1 MKTLVSAAVFAA
13 LSSSVVAETVIY
25 IGGTE
30 YGINEIANNTDT
42 LSSEDLSA
50 LNAKDIGQ
58 LIQSTTSAEVTQTG
72 GPGTLASIFFR
83 GTESDHTTFLI
94 NGIRTNEG
102 FNNSGRVELL
112 NPLLA
117 DEVSI
122 VKGSSSTLFG
132 STIGGVVSIDTN
144 QITPEKLQ
152 GVSKLTLGSYGYSE
166 FLVKKAF
173 RGDDSAVSIGA
184 ASTKTDGIYPTTSAT
199 QKGALENQTL
209 DLAFHKNLAFGNLKI
224 QAFHNQGTIGYYSS
238 NLSSPAES
246 DFNITAASATVSD
259 VNHALGKLN
268 VQLSHFV
275 SEYNESV
282 DEGANGIND
291 HHYTYRTSLDIQ
303 NKLNINNSLKLST
316 GLIFTNEDLD
326 ADASWTVFKAH
337 TFTKEAFGQLQKTSN
352 SNDVKLGVRIIDDQH
367 FGNHKT
373 WNASYTQKL
382 TNQMSIGAASS
393 TGFKTPTG
401 IERLEPNYG
410 TVDLKPETSRTN
422 EITTTLLPNKNIEL
436 KHSIYKT
443 KIKDSSSDKQIDGQE
458 LSIKGSINN
467 WEYKSIL
474 TIKDPRNK
482 DGSALLKRAKKSA
495 SFNAI
500 YNGQNYRFS
509 NQILYNGET
518 TDTYGS
524 GDKKTSSYTLFN
536 TNLEYDLS
544 DNIAL
549 NTKIENVF
557 DKDYETTDGYNTPGQ
572 SFYIGLK
579 YSGF

>member
-1 MKTLVSAAVFAA
+1 MKTLVSAAVFAV

-30 YGINEIANNTDT
+30 YGINEIANNTET
-42 LSSEDLSA
+42 LTSEDLSA
-50 LNAKDIGQ
+50 LNAKNLGGV
-58 LIQSTTSAEVTQTG
+58 IQSTTSAEVTQTG

-132 STIGGVVSIDTN
+132 ATIGGVVSIDTN
-144 QITPEKLQ
+144 QITPEKLK
-152 GVSKLTLGSYGYSE
+152 GVSKLTVGSDGYNE
-166 FLVKKAF
+166 LLVKKAF
-173 RGDDSAVSIGA
+173 RGDNSAVSIGA
-184 ASTKTDGIYPTTSAT
+184 ASIETDGIYPTASAT
-199 QKGALENQTL
+199 EKGALENQTL
-209 DLAFHKNLAFGNLKI
+209 DLAFHKNLTFGNLKI

-238 NLSSPAES
+238 NVSSPAES
-246 DFNITAASATVSD
+246 DFNTTAASVTVSD
-259 VNHALGKLN
+259 IHHALGKLN
-268 VQLSHFV
+268 IQLSHFV
-275 SEYNESV
+275 SEYNESI
-282 DEGANGIND
+282 DEGGNGIND
-291 HHYTYRTSLDIQ
+291 HHYTYRTNLDIQ
-303 NKLNINNSLKLST
+303 NKLNLNNSLKLSM

-337 TFTKEAFGQLQKTSN
+337 TFTKEAFGQLQKTTA
-352 SNDVKLGVRIIDDQH
+352 SNDVKLGVRVIDDEH

-373 WNASYTQKL
+373 WNASYTQKI
-382 TNQMSIGAASS
+382 TNKMSIGATSS

-401 IERLEPNYG
+401 FERLEPNWG
-410 TVDLKPETSRTN
+410 TVNLEPETSRTN
-422 EITTTLLPNKNIEL
+422 EITISFLPNKNIAL
-436 KHSIYKT
+436 KHSFYKT
-443 KIKDSSSDKQIDGQE
+443 KIVDSSNGTKIDGQE
-458 LSIKGSINN
+458 LSIEGSINN
-467 WEYKSIL
+467 WEYKSTL
-474 TIKDPRNK
+474 TIKDPKNH

-500 YNGQNYRFS
+500 YNGKNYRLS
-509 NQILYNGET
+509 NQVLYNGET
-518 TDTYGS
+518 IDTYGS
-524 GDKKTSSYTLFN
+524 GDKKTSSYTLLN
-536 TNLEYDLS
+536 TNLDYNLS
-544 DNIAL
+544 ENITL

-557 DKDYETTDGYNTPGQ
+557 NKDYETTDGYNTPGQ

-579 YSGF
+579 YTGF